1 MCMNECELWNK
12 NEQMEWAERSE
23 RRAAKERVRLWVR
36 MYISA
41 VLAAKFCEWM
51 RGFRNGKCDGLKIQ
65 KTFHSHK
72 SRWLKTTVEAGKIV
86 RCAFGKWFSLCLVF
100 GARWWMENN
109 EMKPRK
115 WIFLNNNRKFISS
128 NINFSFR
135 TGNVCEADTF
145 EGFVEMEKEI
155 GWAKSK
161 QLDFA

>member
-1 MCMNECELWNK
+1 
-12 NEQMEWAERSE
+12 
-23 RRAAKERVRLWVR
+23 
-36 MYISA
+36 
-41 VLAAKFCEWM
+41 
-51 RGFRNGKCDGLKIQ
+51 
-65 KTFHSHK
+65 
-72 SRWLKTTVEAGKIV
+72 
-86 RCAFGKWFSLCLVF
+86 
-100 GARWWMENN
+100 
-109 EMKPRK
+109 MKPRK